1 MAGPLQ
7 LRFVMSAAKHRQM
20 PESIIEIAIAGRS
33 NVGKSSLLNALANQ
47 KKLAKTSKTPG
58 ATQLLNVFEHD
69 PEGSGRWIVDL
80 PGFGYAKAPKKEQQ
94 RWARMI
100 EHYLQERETLDS
112 VLVLIDGAIG
122 PTKLDIESLEWFD
135 HIGVST
141 ILIATKQDKVKPSKL
156 GARKAELAKGCGVD
170 PDDVHWVSSAN
181 GVGIVELRN
190 YIRTEL
196 GVK

>member
-1 MAGPLQ
+1 
-7 LRFVMSAAKHRQM
+7 MSAAKHRQM
-20 PESIIEIAIAGRS
+20 PESVIEIAIAGRS

-135 HIGVST
+135 HIGVTT

-156 GARKAELAKGCGVD
+156 GARKAELAKGCGVAV
-170 PDDVHWVSSAN
+170 DDVHWVSSAN